1 MGTNSAH
8 KTLRSRDQSRQGEQ
22 GQAGQGRH
30 EGGGGAQLAAVTP
43 VLRVT
48 KIWAAETR
56 GDGAD
61 IIISALK
68 HNSLR

>member
-8 KTLRSRDQSRQGEQ
+8 KTLSSRDQSRHGE

-56 GDGAD
+56 GDRAD
-61 IIISALK
+61 IIITALK
-68 HNSLR
+68 HNPLR